1 MMLANFF
8 YLTDSFLYIV
18 SNLFILS
25 CFVWFLGTCKF
36 CCVCFRHGL
45 FSHYYEYFRMTC
57 FSSMP
62 PLIIFHSQVKS
73 QAWSAPRPVP
83 LSPPLPF
90 NFFQNGRLN
99 LLVAASSPSASS
111 LIVENLLVVDPFR
124 TGIIIR
130 AVVDLLIVRV
140 GM

>member
-1 MMLANFF
+1 MFGSLEH
-8 YLTDSFLYIV
+8 V
-18 SNLFILS
+18 H
-25 CFVWFLGTCKF
+25 F

-62 PLIIFHSQVKS
+62 PLIFFHSQVKS

-83 LSPPLPF
+83 LSPPFPL
-90 NFFQNGRLN
+90 NFTERVPQPPRRRL
-99 LLVAASSPSASS
+99 VSIRVIV
-111 LIVENLLVVDPFR
+111 IVENLLVVDPFR